1 MALKLRATRPPRAR
15 LLNDS
20 SCAPA
25 HNTPLPLE
33 RSPPGSFKR
42 LLGRIRS
49 RRSATRRADQTP
61 HKTNGEAERS
71 RNEDAEQRAL
81 IGARGYDHRAD
92 EPEEESDGADAQR
105 KADRTLAAPPP
116 VSEGAVP
123 NDGPERCDWYE
134 RED

>member
-1 MALKLRATRPPRAR
+1 MPAGARRWRRREKARRRGNAIPPYWWA
-15 LLNDS
+15 
-20 SCAPA
+20 
-25 HNTPLPLE
+25 
-33 RSPPGSFKR
+33 PGSFKR

-49 RRSATRRADQTP
+49 GPSATRRADQTP
-61 HKTNGEAERS
+61 HKTKSEPERS

-81 IGARGYDHRAD
+81 IGTRGYDHRAD
-92 EPEEESDGADAQR
+92 EPEEESDAADAQR

-134 RED
+134 REG

>member
-1 MALKLRATRPPRAR
+1 HSFPTRRSSDLGNGWLAHKRALTLRAG
-15 LLNDS
+15 
-20 SCAPA
+20 
-25 HNTPLPLE
+25 
-33 RSPPGSFKR
+33 PGSFKR

-49 RRSATRRADQTP
+49 RPSATRRADQTP
-61 HKTNGEAERS
+61 HKTKGKAERS

-105 KADRTLAAPPP
+105 KADRTVAAPPP

-123 NDGPERCDWYE
+123 
-134 RED
+134 